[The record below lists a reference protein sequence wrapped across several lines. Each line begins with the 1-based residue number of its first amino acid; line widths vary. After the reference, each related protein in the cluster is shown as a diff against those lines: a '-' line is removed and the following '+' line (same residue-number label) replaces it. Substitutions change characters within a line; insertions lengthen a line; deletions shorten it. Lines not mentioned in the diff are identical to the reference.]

1 MIEYAIKRLLLDN
14 PEIWNEVNSRI
25 TPLERDKDGPL
36 PAIVYESSE
45 PHRERLLDGTFENIA
60 RITIS
65 FEIWAGTYL
74 KAKNVADQ
82 VIHTLES
89 FRGNKEGLSI
99 FQINCAPT
107 GEDKEFEAP
116 TNVIEITANIIY
128 SK

>member
-45 PHRERLLDGTFENIA
+45 PRRERLLDGSFENIA

-99 FQINCAPT
+99 FQINCAST